1 MNCFIILLPKQQWNG
16 NEEKGRQNSTE
27 GNGASS
33 LHDRRGGP
41 DAGGRREEALRRQGK
56 SRDLGFDPWAINCLM
71 GRIGR
76 ERHERTVSIKQ
87 LTKARGLG

>member
-1 MNCFIILLPKQQWNG
+1 MNCSIILLPINQWNG

-27 GNGASS
+27 GNGTSS
-33 LHDRRGGP
+33 LHDLCGGP
-41 DAGGRREEALRRQGK
+41 DAGGRRKEALRRQGK
-56 SRDLGFDPWAINCLM
+56 SRDLGFDPWAINCPM

-76 ERHERTVSIKQ
+76 ERHERTVSIKG